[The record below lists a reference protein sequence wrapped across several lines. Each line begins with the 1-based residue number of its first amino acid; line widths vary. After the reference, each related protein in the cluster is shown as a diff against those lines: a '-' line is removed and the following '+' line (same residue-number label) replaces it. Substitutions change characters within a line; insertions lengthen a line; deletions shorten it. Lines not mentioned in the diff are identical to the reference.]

1 MRIHWTWA
9 LSLPLWIACQNPE
22 AEAEALIEAMQS
34 DTSDL
39 ADATMQDTSGWR
51 ETYAVFEA
59 AAESVE
65 SDSLWAR
72 YRLIAGDVQSQV
84 PGGALFAIQTYL
96 EVADSLRR
104 RKEGALAL
112 FSVAVTF
119 DEKLG
124 DRSRAVQA
132 LSMLMDR
139 YPGTQMAET
148 ARSYR
153 DVLLFENDE
162 SLLDKIH
169 SWQTN
174 EEPQEP

>member
-1 MRIHWTWA
+1 
-9 LSLPLWIACQNPE
+9 
-22 AEAEALIEAMQS
+22 
-34 DTSDL
+34 
-39 ADATMQDTSGWR
+39 
-51 ETYAVFEA
+51 
-59 AAESVE
+59 
-65 SDSLWAR
+65 
-72 YRLIAGDVQSQV
+72 
-84 PGGALFAIQTYL
+84 
-96 EVADSLRR
+96 
-104 RKEGALAL
+104 
-112 FSVAVTF
+112 VTF